1 MSDIERTKAE
11 STLDIR
17 YAIRLHELHLRLYG
31 RIRAAL
37 SFITLAGSSA
47 ALVSLLA
54 DRAALVAATAAAVA
68 VAALFEQVFDFAAK
82 VARRR
87 VLIRSYYDLLARDL
101 PLAEQDREMYR
112 LRADG
117 IEPGIESLRYVAFND
132 NVRRSGHEDWARPES
147 AMQRLL
153 RALA

>member
-47 ALVSLLA
+47 AL
-54 DRAALVAATAAAVA
+54 
-68 VAALFEQVFDFAAK
+68 
-82 VARRR
+82 AR
-87 VLIRSYYDLLARDL
+87 
-101 PLAEQDREMYR
+101 
-112 LRADG
+112 
-117 IEPGIESLRYVAFND
+117 
-132 NVRRSGHEDWARPES
+132 
-147 AMQRLL
+147 
-153 RALA
+153 